1 VTNTAWRGT
10 EEPPARIIAGMP
22 DFRLSVGH
30 ACGAVRCG
38 IMWFTIVLTVVEAIQ
53 AEDTRGCV
61 CAHSTQYA

>member
-1 VTNTAWRGT
+1 
-10 EEPPARIIAGMP
+10 MP
-22 DFRLSVGH
+22 DFRLSVGGH
-30 ACGAVRCG
+30 ACGAVRRG